1 MSLKH
6 KFIIAE
12 SNLEKSD
19 NEEILEL
26 VENDKYIIT
35 VICIF
40 GRWNDCRNSLI

>member
-6 KFIIAE
+6 KFMIVK
-12 SNLEKSD
+12 SNLKKCD

-35 VICIF
+35 VTCIF
-40 GRWNDCRNSLI
+40 GRWNDCHSSLK